1 MREKV
6 LQLAVSTMVYKI
18 KVTGTEYNQ
27 VWWGLAAEVSGVT
40 SYWGFQI
47 WTKKNNLF
55 FFFLQFTCFCEMF
68 LRKNWFP
75 GFIMNLIV
83 Y

>member
-1 MREKV
+1 MRENV
-6 LQLAVSTMVYKI
+6 LQLAVSTMLYKI
-18 KVTGTEYNQ
+18 RVTCTEYNQ
-27 VWWGLAAEVSGVT
+27 VWWGLAAEVSEVT

-47 WTKKNNLF
+47 WTKKTIFF

-68 LRKNWFP
+68 LHKNWFP